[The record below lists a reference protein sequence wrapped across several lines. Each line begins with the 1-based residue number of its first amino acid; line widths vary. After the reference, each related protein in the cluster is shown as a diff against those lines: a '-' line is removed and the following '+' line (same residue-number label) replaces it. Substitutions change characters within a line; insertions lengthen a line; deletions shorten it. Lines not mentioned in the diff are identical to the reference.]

1 MKMEGENRGPEAA
14 TGADIAVH
22 ECFASPKIL
31 MDRQKFR
38 GRPTALNVGTQVHI
52 SPAQSTSRFGS
63 NEQVP
68 HRHDIQFL

>member
-22 ECFASPKIL
+22 ECFASPNIL
-31 MDRQKFR
+31 MDKQTLRAAA
-38 GRPTALNVGTQVHI
+38 ALNVGKEVRI
-52 SPAQSTSRFGS
+52 SPAQSISRFGS

-68 HRHDIQFL
+68 D

>member
-31 MDRQKFR
+31 MDKQTLRAAA
-38 GRPTALNVGTQVHI
+38 ALNVGKEVRI
-52 SPAQSTSRFGS
+52 SPAQSIRRFGS

-68 HRHDIQFL
+68 D

>member
-1 MKMEGENRGPEAA
+1 M
-14 TGADIAVH
+14 GADIAVH

-31 MDRQKFR
+31 MDKPTLRAA
-38 GRPTALNVGTQVHI
+38 TALNVGTQVHI

-68 HRHDIQFL
+68 DCMTFDSSER